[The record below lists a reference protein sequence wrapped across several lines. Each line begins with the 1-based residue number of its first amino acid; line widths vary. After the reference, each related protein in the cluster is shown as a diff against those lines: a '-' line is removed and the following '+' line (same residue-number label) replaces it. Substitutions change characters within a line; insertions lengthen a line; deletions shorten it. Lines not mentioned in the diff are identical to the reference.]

1 MNKTL
6 KLFASIL
13 VAASLTAC
21 GGGGGGSSSGG
32 GSSNQSWAQTSDS
45 VNVTSLT
52 ATDNVVGTGATAVAG
67 DTLTVNYTG
76 WLYVSSAANYEGQEF
91 DSTTTA
97 PFSFPLGKGQVIQG
111 WDQGLVGM
119 KVGGTRTLIIP
130 SAMGYGTNGYGPI
143 PGGAALVFTV
153 KLVSLTP
160 AQ

>member
-1 MNKTL
+1 MKKTL
-6 KLFASIL
+6 QLCATL
-13 VAASLTAC
+13 ALLASLAAC
-21 GGGGGGSSSGG
+21 GGGGSSSSS
-32 GSSNQSWAQTSDS
+32 SSNQSWAQTSGS

-52 ATDNVVGTGATAVAG
+52 EIDNTVGLGATAVDG

-76 WLYVSSAANYEGQEF
+76 WLYQSGATNSEGQEF
-91 DSTTTA
+91 DSTSGGT
-97 PFSFPLGKGQVIQG
+97 PFSFPLGKGQVIAG

-130 SAMGYGTNGYGPI
+130 SSLGYGPNGYGPI

-153 KLVSLTP
+153 QLVGVTPP